1 MNAASPVGTRI
12 KPILN
17 FADGVDG
24 LRAPGRR
31 SLLVARGVALDVGEQ
46 QRHGRARDS
55 RPADQQVTIAGAMR
69 VRTARK
75 GLFVLGTAVG
85 VVYILVGVI
94 VGALPAVWEDSS
106 TGGRVFWI
114 IFLVGA
120 GVLVL
125 AGLRVFE
132 RSPWA
137 GAALVSVGAIV
148 GGLVL
153 AWSVA
158 APVAAIVL
166 IVLSVVCA
174 RRAPVQMLA

>member
-1 MNAASPVGTRI
+1 
-12 KPILN
+12 
-17 FADGVDG
+17 
-24 LRAPGRR
+24 
-31 SLLVARGVALDVGEQ
+31 
-46 QRHGRARDS
+46 
-55 RPADQQVTIAGAMR
+55 MR

-75 GLFVLGTAVG
+75 GLFVHGTAVG

-174 RRAPVQMLA
+174 RRVPVQTLA